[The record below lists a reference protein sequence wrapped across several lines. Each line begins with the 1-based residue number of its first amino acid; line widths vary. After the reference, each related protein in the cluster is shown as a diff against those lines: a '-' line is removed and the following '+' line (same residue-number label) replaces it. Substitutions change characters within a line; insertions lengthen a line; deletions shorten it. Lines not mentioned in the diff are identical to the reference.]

1 MVDRYTKIVLTVIA
15 ACLVWLSVRDAAIL
29 RTSQAQDVAHV
40 IVDNKTPVP
49 VIIGYQGEVNGS
61 PANLVVTEKRGLP
74 VAIVTPH

>member
-29 RTSQAQDVAHV
+29 GTSQAQDVPHV

-74 VAIVTPH
+74 VAIITPH

>member
-15 ACLVWLSVRDAAIL
+15 ACLIWLSVRDAAIL
-29 RTSQAQDVAHV
+29 RSSQAQDVAHV
-40 IVDNKTPVP
+40 IVDNMTPVP

-61 PANLVVTEKRGLP
+61 SVNLVVTEKRGLP